1 MIVNSEKLKEKDEE
15 LTENCSIITDEEEV
29 QIPPKAPRLRAEP
42 LKFDSLDMC
51 PLNAFQVL
59 YIQN

>member
-29 QIPPKAPRLRAEP
+29 
-42 LKFDSLDMC
+42 
-51 PLNAFQVL
+51 
-59 YIQN
+59 

>member
-51 PLNAFQVL
+51 PLNAF
-59 YIQN
+59 